1 MKYFKCFS
9 KILLLWSI
17 VFLCA
22 CSSGTIYDKSIKVSK
37 DGWYKNDMARFDL
50 SINDSLETYDY
61 YLNIRH
67 TVDYRYSNLFVFF
80 KTTYPNG
87 NISRDTLEFVLANKS
102 VKWYGK
108 GWGDLKD
115 ISFPLVRSIKFPLMG
130 EYTFQ
135 VQQAMRVDTLEGIT
149 DIGIR
154 IERSK

>member
-1 MKYFKCFS
+1 MKYFKRFS

-17 VFLCA
+17 VFLSA
-22 CSSGTIYDKSIKVSK
+22 CSSGTIYDKSIKVNQS
-37 DGWYKNDMARFDL
+37 GWYKNDMARFDL
-50 SINDSLETYDY
+50 RINDSLETYDY
-61 YLNIRH
+61 FLNIRH

-102 VKWYGK
+102 GKWYGK
-108 GWGDLKD
+108 GWGDIKD
-115 ISFPLVRSIKFPLMG
+115 ISFPLVKSIKFPLRG

-135 VQQAMRVDTLEGIT
+135 IQQAMRVDTLEGIT